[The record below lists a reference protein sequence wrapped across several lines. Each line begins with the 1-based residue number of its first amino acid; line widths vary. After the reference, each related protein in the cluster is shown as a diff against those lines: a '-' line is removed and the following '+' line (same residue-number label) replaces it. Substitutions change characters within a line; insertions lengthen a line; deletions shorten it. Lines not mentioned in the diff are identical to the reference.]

1 MTITKEAIARRVAR
15 QQGLSMATTQN
26 LFDGFID
33 AIVEAMGNNDK
44 VVISNFGVFQMKR
57 RAPRTGRNPHTGQAV
72 PIPERYVVSFK
83 PSKNM

>member
-1 MTITKEAIARRVAR
+1 MTLTKEIIANRVAR
-15 QQGLSMATTQN
+15 QCGVSAVTSKS

-33 AIVEAMGNNDK
+33 TIVEAMENNDK

-72 PIPERYVVSFK
+72 PIPERYVISFK
-83 PSKNM
+83 PSKNI

>member
-1 MTITKEAIARRVAR
+1 MTLTKEIIASRVAR
-15 QQGLSMATTQN
+15 QHGVPVATVKR

-33 AIVEAMGNNDK
+33 TIVEAMKKDDK
-44 VVISNFGVFQMKR
+44 VVISNFGAFQMKR

-72 PIPERYVVSFK
+72 PIPERYVISFR

>member
-1 MTITKEAIARRVAR
+1 MTMTKEAIARRVAR
-15 QQGLSMATTQN
+15 QHGFSVETAQS
-26 LFDGFID
+26 LFNGFID
-33 AIVEAMGNNDK
+33 AIVEALENNDK

>member
-1 MTITKEAIARRVAR
+1 MTLTKEIITNRVAR
-15 QQGLSMATTQN
+15 QCGVSAVTAKS

-33 AIVEAMGNNDK
+33 TIVEAMENDDK

-72 PIPERYVVSFK
+72 PIPERYVISFK
-83 PSKNM
+83 PSKNI

>member
-15 QQGLSMATTQN
+15 QQGFSMATTQN